1 MNIQAEKIELAKLIL
16 ETESEQTLR
25 KVKNILKPSK
35 RIDETERILS
45 NPARV
50 QKLEK
55 SIRQA
60 EEGKTRTITLD
71 EIWK

>member
-16 ETESEQTLR
+16 ETESEQILS
-25 KVKNILKPSK
+25 KVKNVLKPSK
-35 RIDETERILS
+35 KTDETERILS
-45 NPARV
+45 SPAMV
-50 QKLEK
+50 KKLEK

-60 EEGKTRTITLD
+60 GEGKTRSISLD